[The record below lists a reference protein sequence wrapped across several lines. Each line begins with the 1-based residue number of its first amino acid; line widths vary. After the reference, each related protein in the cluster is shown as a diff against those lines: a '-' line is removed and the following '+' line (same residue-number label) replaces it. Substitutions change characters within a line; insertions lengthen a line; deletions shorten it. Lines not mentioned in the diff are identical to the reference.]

1 MYFQRVVDSWLH
13 REDGQDIAEYAIL
26 LVLIAVAAIVGARQL
41 GQSLAGLFRAMA
53 DIVGN
58 LL

>member
-1 MYFQRVVDSWLH
+1 MNLQGVVDSWLY

-26 LVLIAVAAIVGARQL
+26 LVLIAVAAIVAARQL
-41 GQSLAGLFRAMA
+41 GQSLAGLFRAMG